1 MWGTQQQLRLL
12 VNERLAAAADEI
24 FGLVEKTIADYHE
37 EVVRSRSEILQLRH
51 QIDQL
56 TVLQPR
62 VFLFKEDIAPVSE
75 RAGQPSVVE
84 QDDTRDSQRVKEE
97 QEDLCIVSDPNA
109 DSSEDVKVARYES
122 EAAPQT
128 DCPLFPGVGSITV
141 TLNNDDDWIGND
153 ASGSS
158 FCAPSRGDASF
169 LHHDKKACRFCGGS
183 FTRDCDLIRHVDESH
198 AGEKAFKC
206 SQCDKEFAR
215 RDSLALHLR
224 VHTGE
229 KPHRCLFCGK
239 FFTQSSNLR
248 VHMRKHTG
256 EKPYF
261 CNSCGKMVAH
271 SYHLK
276 ICSRQS
282 SSTTEISGDKSFRCS
297 RCGKK
302 FGTASDLR
310 VHMEIHQART
320 SHDVEQAFV

>member
-1 MWGTQQQLRLL
+1 MWGAQQLRML

-24 FGLVEKTIADYHE
+24 FGMVEKTIAEYHE
-37 EVVRSRSEILQLRH
+37 EVVRSRSEILKMRH

-62 VFLFKEDIAPVSE
+62 VFLLKEDIT
-75 RAGQPSVVE
+75 SVPEVAHQASAE
-84 QDDTRDSQRVKEE
+84 EKKETQDKQQVKEE
-97 QEDLCIVSDPNA
+97 QVDLCIVPEPSA
-109 DSSEDVKVARYES
+109 DSSEDLKVSSYES
-122 EAAPQT
+122 EAASQK
-128 DCPLFPGVGSITV
+128 DCHMFPSVGSITV
-141 TLNNDDDWIGND
+141 TLNDDDSWIGND
-153 ASGSS
+153 ATGSS
-158 FCAPSRGDASF
+158 YCAPSRGDASF
-169 LHHDKKACRFCGGS
+169 LHHDKKACRFCGLPFS
-183 FTRDCDLIRHVDESH
+183 RDCDLIRHVDESH

-206 SQCDKEFAR
+206 SECDKEFAR

-229 KPHRCLFCGK
+229 KPHQCPFCGK

-261 CNSCGKMVAH
+261 CHSCGKMVAH

-282 SSTTEISGDKSFRCS
+282 SSTMEIRGEKSFRCS

-302 FGTASDLR
+302 FGTATDLK
-310 VHMEIHQART
+310 VHVEIHDART
-320 SHDVEQAFV
+320 SHDLEQAFA